1 MAELSQSKGK
11 AIAIVENSNVKSEN
25 GTIIYLYHT
34 DHKCCLDCSPKCSS
48 KKKCCE
54 GCAKITY
61 HGKLH
66 NGSSDE
72 VDVDR
77 LKKLMMVFKNKNINF
92 TEDELDEIL
101 ENESNV
107 GAGLKGSNIQKDKIV
122 LRSGN
127 FQICPSNIY
136 GVPNRIYYAGMPGSG
151 KTFALAEYVVLFKKM
166 KPNYRI
172 YLLSQKPNDKLLDKL
187 IHKRI
192 PLDSLPDANF
202 EAEDF
207 KESLLIADDVDTIS
221 DKTVEKA
228 TFDLIDK
235 CLEVGRSLDTFM
247 CLTMHLPANNKQ
259 TRRILNSST
268 HYVYFKNSS
277 NHGND
282 YVLENYYGFSKD
294 EIKKLKKINSRSITI
309 IRDVPQLVMANDLLC
324 FQSKLTE

>member
-11 AIAIVENSNVKSEN
+11 RIAIVENSNVKSEN
-25 GTIIYLYHT
+25 GTEIFLYHT
-34 DHKCCLDCSPKCSS
+34 DHKCCLECSAKCTN
-48 KKKCCE
+48 KKKCCD

-61 HGKLH
+61 HGKVH
-66 NGSSDE
+66 SANEDIDIG
-72 VDVDR
+72 R
-77 LKKLMMVFKNKNINF
+77 MKKLMMAFKNKNIHFN
-92 TEDELDEIL
+92 EEELDEIL
-101 ENESNV
+101 ENESNA

-127 FQICPSNIY
+127 FQIAPSNIY
-136 GVPNRIYYAGMPGSG
+136 GAPSRIYYAGMPGSG
-151 KTFALAEYVVLFKKM
+151 KTFALAEFVVLFKKY

-277 NHGND
+277 SHGNN
-282 YVLENYYGFSKD
+282 YVLENYYGFDKKEIQKLSK
-294 EIKKLKKINSRSITI
+294 LSGRSVTI
-309 IRDVPQLVMANDLLC
+309 IRDVPQLVMSNDLLC

>member
-11 AIAIVENSNVKSEN
+11 RIAIVENSNVKSEN
-25 GTIIYLYHT
+25 GTEIFLYHT
-34 DHKCCLDCSPKCSS
+34 DHKCCLECSAKCTN
-48 KKKCCE
+48 KKKCCD

-61 HGKLH
+61 HGKVH
-66 NGSSDE
+66 SANEDIDIG
-72 VDVDR
+72 R
-77 LKKLMMVFKNKNINF
+77 MKKLMMAFKNKNIHFN
-92 TEDELDEIL
+92 EEELDEIL
-101 ENESNV
+101 ENESNA

-127 FQICPSNIY
+127 FQIAPSNIY
-136 GVPNRIYYAGMPGSG
+136 GSPNRIYYAGMPGSG
-151 KTFALAEYVVLFKKM
+151 KTFALAEFVVLFKKY

-277 NHGND
+277 NHGNS
-282 YVLENYYGFSKD
+282 YVLENYYGFDKKEIQKLSK
-294 EIKKLKKINSRSITI
+294 LSGRSVTI
-309 IRDVPQLVMANDLLC
+309 IRDVPQLVMSNDLLC

>member
-11 AIAIVENSNVKSEN
+11 RIAIVENSNVKSEN
-25 GTIIYLYHT
+25 GTEIFLYHT
-34 DHKCCLDCSPKCSS
+34 DHKCCLECSPKCSN
-48 KKKCCE
+48 KKKCCD

-61 HGKLH
+61 HGKIH
-66 NGSSDE
+66 NSNDDIDIE
-72 VDVDR
+72 R
-77 LKKLMMVFKNKNINF
+77 MKKLMMAFKNKNIHFN
-92 TEDELDEIL
+92 EDELDEIL
-101 ENESNV
+101 ENESNA

-127 FQICPSNIY
+127 FQIAPSNIY
-136 GVPNRIYYAGMPGSG
+136 GSPNRIYYAGMPGSG
-151 KTFALAEYVVLFKKM
+151 KTFALAEFVVLFKKY

-221 DKTVEKA
+221 DKVTEKA

-277 NHGND
+277 SHGNS
-282 YVLENYYGFSKD
+282 YVLENYYGFDKKEIQKLSK
-294 EIKKLKKINSRSITI
+294 LSGRSVTI
-309 IRDVPQLVMANDLLC
+309 IRDVPQLVMSNDLLC

>member
-11 AIAIVENSNVKSEN
+11 RIAIVENSNVKSEN
-25 GTIIYLYHT
+25 GTEIFLYHT
-34 DHKCCLDCSPKCSS
+34 DHKCCLECSAKCTN
-48 KKKCCE
+48 KKKCCD

-61 HGKLH
+61 HGKVH
-66 NGSSDE
+66 SANEDIDIG
-72 VDVDR
+72 R
-77 LKKLMMVFKNKNINF
+77 MKKLMMAFKNKNIHFN
-92 TEDELDEIL
+92 EEELDEIL
-101 ENESNV
+101 ENESNA

-127 FQICPSNIY
+127 FQIAPSNIY
-136 GVPNRIYYAGMPGSG
+136 GSPNRIYYAGMPGSG
-151 KTFALAEYVVLFKKM
+151 KTFALAEFVVLFKKY

-277 NHGND
+277 SHGNS
-282 YVLENYYGFSKD
+282 YVLENYYGFDKKEIQKLSK
-294 EIKKLKKINSRSITI
+294 LSGRSVTI
-309 IRDVPQLVMANDLLC
+309 IRDVPQLVMSNDLLC
-324 FQSKLTE
+324 FQSKLME

>member
-11 AIAIVENSNVKSEN
+11 RIAIVENSNVKSEN
-25 GTIIYLYHT
+25 GTEIFLYHT
-34 DHKCCLDCSPKCSS
+34 DHKCCLECSAKCTN
-48 KKKCCE
+48 KKKCCD

-61 HGKLH
+61 HGKVH
-66 NGSSDE
+66 SANEDIDIG
-72 VDVDR
+72 R
-77 LKKLMMVFKNKNINF
+77 MKKLMMAFKNKNIHFN
-92 TEDELDEIL
+92 EEELDEIL
-101 ENESNV
+101 ENESNA

-127 FQICPSNIY
+127 FQIAPSNIY
-136 GVPNRIYYAGMPGSG
+136 GAPNRIYYAGMPGSG
-151 KTFALAEYVVLFKKM
+151 KTFALAEFVVLFKKM

-221 DKTVEKA
+221 DKIVEKA

-277 NHGND
+277 SHGNS
-282 YVLENYYGFSKD
+282 YVLENYYGFDKKEIQKLSK
-294 EIKKLKKINSRSITI
+294 LSGRSVTI
-309 IRDVPQLVMANDLLC
+309 IRDVPQLVMSNDLLC